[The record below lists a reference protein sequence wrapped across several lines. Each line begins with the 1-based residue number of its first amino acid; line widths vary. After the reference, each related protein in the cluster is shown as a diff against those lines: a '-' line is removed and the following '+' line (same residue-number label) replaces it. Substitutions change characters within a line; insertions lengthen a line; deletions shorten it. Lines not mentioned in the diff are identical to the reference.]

1 MQLETV
7 NLTGHLLVAMPTLT
21 DPYFVKSVTYI
32 CTHSADGAMGIM
44 INRPS
49 DMTYETLFKKINL
62 TPSPLKEK
70 NLTFFHEHILQKPV
84 LQGGPVQPERG
95 FILHP
100 NVADE
105 NADWDSSITIAEHT
119 ALTTSKDILEAVA
132 NDTGPKKMLLSL
144 GYAGWMPGQLEAEI
158 TQNSWLSVA
167 PKTPQALHRI
177 LFETPHEAQ
186 LDAALA
192 ELGVS
197 YAMLSDVAGHA

>member
-49 DMTYETLFKKINL
+49 DMTYEILFEKINL
-62 TPSPLKEK
+62 TLLNK
-70 NLTFFHEHILQKPV
+70 HILQAPV

-105 NADWDSSITIAEHT
+105 NAEWDSSITIAEHT

-177 LFETPHEAQ
+177 LFETPHEGQ